1 MSKLAPL
8 FVLPV
13 VALAATAA
21 SAADAVVMPPDEVAP
36 INYMSIEGG
45 PLWNNGNF
53 DETEDKFGNI
63 DDEQGFYVAATYRR
77 IFKPEWDWQVTF
89 TGTWLDTSAR
99 ENSPQPSRFESDLKF
114 QTIDFDF
121 GYHPGANPLNRFLLG
136 VRALHLDDEIRI
148 NGEVF
153 GNPWSSSYEASG
165 WAFGPRAGFQTETMI
180 NGSQFGFVAEGSG
193 SILFG
198 KIDKDYFD
206 SGAGDSSSDDTDTIY
221 NLEALAGLS
230 WHATSQFTITAG
242 YRVQKW
248 WGLRDG
254 ATATNTQAG
263 LYEISADEDPL
274 LHGPF
279 LRAATTF

>member
-1 MSKLAPL
+1 MASKLSPL
-8 FVLPV
+8 FVLPI
-13 VALAATAA
+13 VAFAATAA
-21 SAADAVVMPPDEVAP
+21 SAADMVVVMPPDEVAP
-36 INYMSIEGG
+36 VNYMSIEGG

-53 DETEDKFGNI
+53 DETEDKLGNI

-77 IFKPEWDWQVTF
+77 LFKPEWDWQITG
-89 TGTWLDTSAR
+89 TGTWLDTSASG
-99 ENSPQPSRFESDLKF
+99 EDTRFESDLRF

-121 GYHPGANPLNRFLLG
+121 GYHPGANPLNRFFLG
-136 VRALHLDDEIRI
+136 ARALHLDDDIRV
-148 NGEVF
+148 NGVEF
-153 GNPWSSSYEASG
+153 GNDWNSSYEASG

-206 SGAGDSSSDDTDTIY
+206 SGDGGSSSDDTDTIY

-242 YRVQKW
+242 YRAQKW

-254 ATATNTQAG
+254 ATATNTEAG
-263 LYEISADEDPL
+263 NFYSISADEDPL

-279 LRAATTF
+279 LRGAMTF